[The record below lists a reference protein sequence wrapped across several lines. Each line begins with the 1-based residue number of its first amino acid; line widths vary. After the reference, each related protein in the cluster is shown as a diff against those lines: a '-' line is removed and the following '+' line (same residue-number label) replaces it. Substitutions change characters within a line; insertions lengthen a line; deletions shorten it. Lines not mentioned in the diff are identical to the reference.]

1 MVENGFETP
10 ESLLKRKDYK
20 TWDTKRKALKKTI
33 NKKYPEWQEY
43 ISDASGVKVWQGKYV
58 DSFKKGDILTRRS
71 GGQLKK
77 PRGWGIARYRG

>member
-1 MVENGFETP
+1 MV
-10 ESLLKRKDYK
+10 LLHPNPHCVAKVQILS
-20 TWDTKRKALKKTI
+20 TGGKKTI

-58 DSFKKGDILTRRS
+58 DSFKKGAIIARKS

-77 PRGWGIARYRG
+77 PRGWGAARYR